1 MDGMNHSERE
11 LATAA
16 AEWQKLNLDAQAAI
30 AKPVN
35 AQSAYD
41 PEPDY
46 AIIRAADALEGIE
59 DRFHDLN
66 SALAIERK
74 ERETADTEN
83 TAYTRKVDAE
93 NREYTREMDKKNYK
107 LALAGVVLGALSFIV
122 SVIALLVS
130 LGCFNS
136 PVKLP

>member
-16 AEWQKLNLDAQAAI
+16 AEWQKMHLEAQAAI

-35 AQSAYD
+35 AQSAYN

-66 SALAIERK
+66 SALAMERD
-74 ERETADTEN
+74 ERGAADTEN
-83 TAYTRKVDAE
+83 TAYTRKMDAV
-93 NREYTREMDKKNYK
+93 NMAYTREMDKKNYR
-107 LALAGVVLGALSFIV
+107 LALAGVVLGALGFIV

-136 PVKLP
+136 PVQLP